1 MVRSVGDADFESE
14 MGAREKMASNREEIM
29 QKPELLPERT
39 ESGRLSVNV
48 GDTER
53 LLSTIG
59 GGALALYG
67 LTRGSFSGIALAL
80 AGGALIYRG
89 VTGHCN
95 LYEAMGV
102 NTATGTRSAKS
113 ARVEKSV
120 TVNRP
125 VEEVYRFW
133 RNLENLPRVMSHLES
148 VEVKDDKRSLWVA
161 KAPAGTSVE
170 WDAEITNE
178 RPNELISWRS
188 LPGADVENSGTVSF
202 RRTDGGTEIRVTLE
216 YTPPGGALGA
226 TVARLF
232 GENPEQQ
239 LEEDLQRFKREMEAT
254 GDAARRTTV

>member
-1 MVRSVGDADFESE
+1 M
-14 MGAREKMASNREEIM
+14 EKMASNREELM
-29 QKPELLPERT
+29 RQPELLPKRT
-39 ESGRLSVNV
+39 ESGRSSVNV

-67 LTRGSFSGIALAL
+67 LTRGSLGGIALAL

-95 LYEAMGV
+95 LYEAVGV
-102 NTATGTRSAKS
+102 NTATGAQSAKS

-120 TVNRP
+120 MVNRP

-133 RNLENLPRVMSHLES
+133 RNFENLPRVMSHLES
-148 VEVKDDKRSLWVA
+148 VEVKDAKRSHWVA
-161 KAPAGTSVE
+161 KAPVGTSVE
-170 WDAEITNE
+170 WDAEIIDE
-178 RPNELISWRS
+178 RPNESIAWRS
-188 LPGADVENSGTVSF
+188 LPGADVENSGTVRF
-202 RRTDGGTEIRVTLE
+202 RRTDGGTEIQVTLE

-239 LEEDLQRFKREMEAT
+239 LEEDLQRFKREME
-254 GDAARRTTV
+254 GSGGQEAA